1 MGYSTDFEGRFS
13 LNRKLDEETHDFLM
27 RFSQTRRMAR
37 NVDPKYGVEG
47 EFYAESTNNYGQ
59 DKEDNIISY
68 NTPPRTQPNLWCNW
82 QPSEDGMF
90 IEWTGN
96 EKSGY
101 MAEWI
106 QYIIT
111 NFLAPKDYIL
121 NGTSDA
127 QGEEDDDT
135 WRIKIVDNQVEVID
149 LTVEPI
155 AIDPQFTGGIDWARG
170 HDEADAKEKVPVR
183 KMSNGIDST
192 LENWINMTSLFFG
205 EDSPATKFLQEKVA
219 KSPNGLQE
227 EVIEDERQLIMT
239 LHMMNIKGSQE

>member
-37 NVDPKYGVEG
+37 NVDPKYGIEG

-59 DKEDNIISY
+59 DKEDNIIDY
-68 NTPPRTQPNLWCNW
+68 NFPPRTQPNLWCNW

-90 IEWTGN
+90 IEWTEN

-101 MAEWI
+101 MGEWI

-111 NFLAPKDYIL
+111 NFLAPKDYVL
-121 NGTSDA
+121 NGISNA
-127 QGEEDDDT
+127 QGEEDDDV
-135 WRIKIVDNQVEVID
+135 WHIVITDNKVEILD
-149 LTVEPI
+149 GHAEL
-155 AIDPQFTGGIDWARG
+155 PQENTMFMGVDWAAG

-183 KMSNGIDST
+183 KMSIGIDST

-227 EVIEDERQLIMT
+227 EVVADERQLIMT